1 MVTLKA
7 LVAASAVGLL
17 AVIPA
22 FAQQPA
28 APGAP
33 AVAAPPPLPYGAPIS
48 FEVAKKAMAAAEA
61 EAMKNNLL
69 EVIAILDSGGNLVML
84 HRMENAQFGS
94 VRIAEGK
101 ARAAIEF
108 RRPSKAWE
116 DAIAGGGAGVRV
128 LSFGVTAS
136 EGGLPIVVDGKIIGA
151 IGASGAALSS
161 QDGLVAKAGADAV
174 K

>member
-1 MVTLKA
+1 MA
-7 LVAASAVGLL
+7 D
-17 AVIPA
+17 
-22 FAQQPA
+22 QH
-28 APGAP
+28 
-33 AVAAPPPLPYGAPIS
+33 AAPPKTPYGAPIS
-48 FEVAKKAMAAAEA
+48 FEDAKKAMAAAEA
-61 EAMKNNLL
+61 EAIKN
-69 EVIAILDSGGNLVML
+69 EWGVAIAVIDSGGNLVML

-136 EGGLPIVVDGKIIGA
+136 EGGLPIAVDGKIIGA
-151 IGASGAALSS
+151 IGVSGALSS
-161 QDGLVAKAGADAV
+161 QDAQVARAGVAAV
-174 K
+174 VK